1 MTLDKLYPIDIY
13 TLHKTLK
20 IQSMVIVN
28 SSWKNVVANIE
39 NTLNDCL
46 LNIGDADVDVEYL
59 VNEEGSVIK
68 NLAFQQSIQNNLGKI
83 EIALN
88 KTNAQFNI
96 LSTEMETAAEALR
109 DWISKAKQ
117 CQDKVKSMQCLT
129 SEI

>member
-1 MTLDKLYPIDIY
+1 MALDKVYPSVIY

-20 IQSMVIVN
+20 IESMVSVN

-46 LNIGDADVDVEYL
+46 LTIGDAGVDVECL
-59 VNEEGSVIK
+59 GNEEAGVTK

-109 DWISKAKQ
+109 DWIGKARQ
-117 CQDKVKSMQCLT
+117 CQDKVKSMQCLDQ
-129 SEI
+129 

>member
-1 MTLDKLYPIDIY
+1 MALDKLYSIDIY

-20 IQSMVIVN
+20 IESMVIVN
-28 SSWKNVVANIE
+28 SSWKNVLANIE

>member
-1 MTLDKLYPIDIY
+1 MALDKLSPIVIY
-13 TLHKTLK
+13 THHKTLK
-20 IQSMVIVN
+20 IESMVSVN

-46 LNIGDADVDVEYL
+46 LNIGNAGVDVDCL
-59 VNEEGSVIK
+59 VNEESGVTK

-109 DWISKAKQ
+109 DWIGKAKQ
-117 CQDKVKSMQCLT
+117 CQDKVKSMQSLT

>member
-1 MTLDKLYPIDIY
+1 MALDKLYPIVIY
-13 TLHKTLK
+13 TLHKTFK
-20 IQSMVIVN
+20 IESLVSVN

-46 LNIGDADVDVEYL
+46 LNIGDPGVDVECL

-96 LSTEMETAAEALR
+96 LSSEMETAADALR
-109 DWISKAKQ
+109 DWIRKAKQ

>member
-1 MTLDKLYPIDIY
+1 
-13 TLHKTLK
+13 
-20 IQSMVIVN
+20 MVSVN

-46 LNIGDADVDVEYL
+46 LNIGDAGVEVECL
-59 VNEEGSVIK
+59 VNEDGSITK

-88 KTNAQFNI
+88 KTNAQLNI
-96 LSTEMETAAEALR
+96 LSTEMETAAETLR
-109 DWISKAKQ
+109 DWITKAKQ

>member
-1 MTLDKLYPIDIY
+1 MALDKVYSIVIN

-20 IQSMVIVN
+20 IESMVSVN

-46 LNIGDADVDVEYL
+46 LNIGDAGVDVEYL
-59 VNEEGSVIK
+59 GNEEAGVTK

-109 DWISKAKQ
+109 DWIGKARQ
-117 CQDKVKSMQCLT
+117 CQDKVKSMQCLDQ
-129 SEI
+129 

>member
-1 MTLDKLYPIDIY
+1 M
-13 TLHKTLK
+13 
-20 IQSMVIVN
+20 
-28 SSWKNVVANIE
+28 VANIE

-46 LNIGDADVDVEYL
+46 LNIGGPDVDVECL
-59 VNEEGSVIK
+59 VNEKGSINK

-109 DWISKAKQ
+109 DWIGKAKQ
-117 CQDKVKSMQCLT
+117 CQEKVKSMHCLDL
-129 SEI
+129 

>member
-1 MTLDKLYPIDIY
+1 MALDKLYPIDIY

-20 IQSMVIVN
+20 IESMVIVN

-96 LSTEMETAAEALR
+96 LSTEMETAEALR